1 MAPRRAQHGYQ
12 ADAEKV
18 LILLYT
24 VVNVGT
30 LLQVVPLGV
39 TTLPLSRT
47 INHSGFADL
56 EQFEDSQSFS
66 LGTGKL
72 VTSIDTTFQRTD
84 IDPVGHLR
92 LRWL

>member
-30 LLQVVPLGV
+30 LLQVVP
-39 TTLPLSRT
+39 T